1 MMTSVKSSHHIQ
13 NVFITFLKVFKL
25 LSMCLKNIYNSSE
38 LHEELLTR
46 SNEVSIHQKHLNTLA
61 K

>member
-1 MMTSVKSSHHIQ
+1 MTSVKSSHHIQ

-38 LHEELLTR
+38 LHEVRLTH
-46 SNEVSIHQKHLNTLA
+46 SNEVSIHQKHLNALA